1 MNKIIFFIKRP
12 PVVLVVGTGSSFAV
26 KAISKILE
34 NKKILIFESV
44 VSNFFLKKSKL
55 PILVITGT
63 ENKEE
68 ISQIEK
74 LAKIIPV
81 KGFLVLNFD
90 NEIIREIKNETI
102 ANFLT
107 YGFYKNAD
115 LQVSD
120 LNISS
125 EGVNPVRNRSISN
138 GVNFKINY
146 QGNIVPFWL
155 KNIFGKEQIYNILP
169 AIAVGLIMNMNLV
182 EISQILRDYK

>member
-1 MNKIIFFIKRP
+1 MNKVIFLIKRP
-12 PVVLVVGTGSSFAV
+12 PVVLVVGKSSSFAV
-26 KAISKILE
+26 KVISKILE
-34 NKKILIFESV
+34 NKKILIFESAI
-44 VSNFFLKKSKL
+44 SDFFLKKSKL
-55 PILVITGT
+55 PILVITDT

-81 KGFLVLNFD
+81 QGFLVLNFD

-107 YGFYKNAD
+107 YGFYKKAD

-125 EGVNPVRNRSISN
+125 E

-155 KNIFGKEQIYNILP
+155 KNISGKEQVYNILP

-182 EISQILRDYK
+182 EISQILRNYNHK

>member
-1 MNKIIFFIKRP
+1 MNKIIFFIKKP
-12 PVVLVVGTGSSFAV
+12 PVVFVVGEGRSFTAKIV
-26 KAISKILE
+26 SKILE
-34 NKKILIFESV
+34 NKKILIFESDV
-44 VSNFFLKKSKL
+44 PGFFLRKSKL
-55 PILVITGT
+55 PILAITDT
-63 ENKEE
+63 RDSKE
-68 ISQIEK
+68 ISQIEN

-81 KGFLVLNFD
+81 QGFLVLNFD
-90 NEIIREIKNETI
+90 NEIIREIKNTSI

-107 YGFYKNAD
+107 YGFYKKAD

-120 LNISS
+120 LNINS
-125 EGVNPVRNRSISN
+125 E

-155 KNIFGKEQIYNILP
+155 KNISGREQIYNILP

>member
-1 MNKIIFFIKRP
+1 MNKIIFFIKKP
-12 PVVLVVGTGSSFAV
+12 PVVFVVGEGRSFTAKIV
-26 KAISKILE
+26 SKILE
-34 NKKILIFESV
+34 NKKILIFESDV
-44 VSNFFLKKSKL
+44 PDFFLRKSKL
-55 PILVITGT
+55 PILAITDT
-63 ENKEE
+63 KDSKE

-81 KGFLVLNFD
+81 QGFLVLNFD
-90 NEIIREIKNETI
+90 NEIIREIKNTSI

-107 YGFYKNAD
+107 YGFYKKAD

-125 EGVNPVRNRSISN
+125 EGVNPVRNHSISN

-155 KNIFGKEQIYNILP
+155 KNISGKEQVYNILP

-182 EISQILRDYK
+182 EISQILRGYK